1 MQQKIL
7 KNEKKSP
14 VIARDQPEIIKPS
27 PGGLN
32 MSGTHR
38 ELHCKD
44 TNNFNMKHM
53 FVKKNQKFLNFSNKS
68 AMWSNP

>member
-44 TNNFNMKHM
+44 TNNFNMKHH
-53 FVKKNQKFLNFSNKS
+53 VCEKKSEILKFF
-68 AMWSNP
+68 